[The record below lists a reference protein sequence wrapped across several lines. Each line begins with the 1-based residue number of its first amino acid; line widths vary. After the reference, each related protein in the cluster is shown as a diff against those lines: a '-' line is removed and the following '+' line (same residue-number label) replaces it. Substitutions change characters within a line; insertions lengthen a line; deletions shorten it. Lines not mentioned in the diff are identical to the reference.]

1 MIGLCLLFG
10 IFPRTIV
17 ASMWLLINMSLTVF
31 SWIEL
36 VGHLPI
42 YGVMAVLL
50 VWKTQEKDRRLWMD
64 GVLSK
69 RPEV

>member
-1 MIGLCLLFG
+1 
-10 IFPRTIV
+10 
-17 ASMWLLINMSLTVF
+17 LTVF

-50 VWKTQEKDRRLWMD
+50 VWTTREQDRQLWMQ
-64 GVLSK
+64 GVLGPLHEPSTPA
-69 RPEV
+69 RAAE